1 MSTPGGGAPA
11 RGREDGSVTTSVIPD
26 DKRHLLEAPNFGS
39 LGTIRP
45 DDTVQ
50 VSPMWFELEGETVR
64 FTHTNKRQKFRNL
77 QHNDSMSLAVF
88 DPDEPVR
95 YLEVR
100 GRLIEVIP
108 DPTGSFY
115 DHLHRRYGGD
125 GMIPPDAADRVI
137 LVMSIEKA
145 SGQ

>member
-1 MSTPGGGAPA
+1 MGDDGG
-11 RGREDGSVTTSVIPD
+11 VTVIPD
-26 DKRHLLEAPNFGS
+26 KHRRLFEAPNFGS

-50 VSPMWFELEGETVR
+50 VSPMWFELDGDTLR
-64 FTHTNKRQKFRNL
+64 FTHTTKRAKYRNL
-77 QHNDSMSLAVF
+77 RRNPSMSLAVM
-88 DPDEPVR
+88 DPDAPIHYAEA
-95 YLEVR
+95 R

-125 GMIPPDAADRVI
+125 GMIPPDAPDRVI
-137 LVMSIEKA
+137 LVMSIEKVT
-145 SGQ
+145 GQ